1 MKHKSMDILSLIG
14 WILSVAVGITIVIL
28 SLLPSDDLG
37 DLHFTF
43 AHADKLAHALA
54 YAAFGFF
61 LHLALVSTVPRENR
75 SRKLMLPLW
84 RFLLVLSAGF
94 FLGALMELIQPVF
107 ERGLELADLLAD
119 VLGTVAGYFAA
130 LPCLRVRVWLGKGKR
145 T

>member
-1 MKHKSMDILSLIG
+1 MKNKSMDILSLLG

-28 SLLPSDDLG
+28 SLLPSEDLG

-61 LHLALVSTVPRENR
+61 LHLALVPSVPRENR
-75 SRKLMLPLW
+75 SWKSMFPLW

-94 FLGALMELIQPVF
+94 LLGALMELIQPIF

-119 VLGTVAGYFAA
+119 VLGTVVGYLAA
-130 LPCLRVRVWLGKGKR
+130 IPCLRALAWWRKGKR
-145 T
+145 L